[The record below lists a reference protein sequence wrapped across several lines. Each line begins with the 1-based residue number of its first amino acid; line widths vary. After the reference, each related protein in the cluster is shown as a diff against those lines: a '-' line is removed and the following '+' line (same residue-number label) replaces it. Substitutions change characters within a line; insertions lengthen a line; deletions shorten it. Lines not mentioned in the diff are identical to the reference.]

1 MNRKATISK
10 ELNVKHTQILEG
22 LLKLPENRECAD
34 CATKSPRWASV
45 NLGIFICL
53 NCSGIHRSLGVHI
66 SKVRSVTLDKWLPEQ
81 VAFLQCRSLSLLA
94 TLCAALQPTTMG
106 NEKSNA
112 YWEAELPSNYNRS
125 GTVNFIRAKYV
136 GKRWVPIDHK
146 IKLPLKS
153 KEELHSPCSSSAGT
167 GDSYGEHASNHPSY
181 KEKKGFSASGKERA
195 KLSAGES
202 LGASKRQ
209 EDQATNQQQH
219 QHQEI
224 KEKHQPSM
232 DLSAS
237 DVKSV
242 KHESPKEPAQVAAS
256 PTCNDNSQK
265 LVVLKVMPSA
275 SNATPVALSPK
286 VDYATQLFRMLCV
299 DDSTENDS
307 RGTAGSQ
314 FDLWTIVAADEEVSA
329 KEVKIE
335 PKSAGSKV
343 HPLPRRTED
352 VQKAAVP
359 LMKGHFHELQKDS
372 TNDKQRPPEE
382 KGSTPAGPV
391 RLQRLSVL
399 AQDGASLAVASGLS
413 NGMSPSYP
421 ATIHYQS
428 VNGVQK
434 PSLNGRSVSRTM
446 RTQMPMQNGGSGKL
460 VVNAVPYAMPSFNR
474 PAMAVNGMSRVPAK
488 RPPSALPV
496 SGNNYDF
503 SFLTQGMFSK
513 R

>member
-1 MNRKATISK
+1 M
-10 ELNVKHTQILEG
+10 
-22 LLKLPENRECAD
+22 
-34 CATKSPRWASV
+34 
-45 NLGIFICL
+45 
-53 NCSGIHRSLGVHI
+53 
-66 SKVRSVTLDKWLPEQ
+66 
-81 VAFLQCRSLSLLA
+81 
-94 TLCAALQPTTMG
+94 
-106 NEKSNA
+106 
-112 YWEAELPSNYNRS
+112 
-125 GTVNFIRAKYV
+125 
-136 GKRWVPIDHK
+136 
-146 IKLPLKS
+146 
-153 KEELHSPCSSSAGT
+153 
-167 GDSYGEHASNHPSY
+167 
-181 KEKKGFSASGKERA
+181 
-195 KLSAGES
+195 
-202 LGASKRQ
+202 GASKTQ
-209 EDQATNQQQH
+209 EDHATNQQQH

-232 DLSAS
+232 DLIAS

-242 KHESPKEPAQVAAS
+242 KHESPTEPAQVAAS

-265 LVVLKVMPSA
+265 LVVSKVMSSA

-307 RGTAGSQ
+307 SSSDTNTWVDFES
-314 FDLWTIVAADEEVSA
+314 DEEVSA

-372 TNDKQRPPEE
+372 TNDKQRLPEE

-391 RLQRLSVL
+391 HLQRLSML

-413 NGMSPSYP
+413 NGMSPTYP

-428 VNGVQK
+428 VDGVQK
-434 PSLNGRSVSRTM
+434 RSLNGRSVSCTM
-446 RTQMPMQNGGSGKL
+446 GTQMPMQNGGSGKL

-474 PAMAVNGMSRVPAK
+474 PAMAVNGISRVPAK